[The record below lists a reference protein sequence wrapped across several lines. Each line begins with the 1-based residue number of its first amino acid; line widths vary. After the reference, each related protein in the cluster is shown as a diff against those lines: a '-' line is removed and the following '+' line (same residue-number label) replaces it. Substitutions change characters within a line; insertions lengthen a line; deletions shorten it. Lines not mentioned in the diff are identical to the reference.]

1 MTAVDKHSPHHIRR
15 RDSLNI
21 LHQRQL
27 DFLMSAKA
35 KNEQTVETLMCLEA
49 KKNRIF
55 NQIYSRSVT
64 YMTLRRSSMSI
75 KGELRVKTKHLEVTS
90 IFLSVSV

>member
-27 DFLMSAKA
+27 DFLTSAKA
-35 KNEQTVETLMCLEA
+35 QNEQTVETLMCLEA
-49 KKNRIF
+49 KKIAF
-55 NQIYSRSVT
+55 
-64 YMTLRRSSMSI
+64 LI
-75 KGELRVKTKHLEVTS
+75 KFTADLLLT
-90 IFLSVSV
+90 